1 MQRGCPLNEEGHT
14 CHVQLQ
20 ELFTRTWLAFKE
32 IGGMKSESLQSFSA
46 RNRIISANG
55 SRLLLELQLI

>member
-14 CHVQLQ
+14 CHVQLE

-32 IGGMKSESLQSFSA
+32 IGGMCLGLGDVRRYDQ
-46 RNRIISANG
+46 IINANG
-55 SRLLLELQLI
+55 F